1 MGALKATMHDARGEF
16 KSPAAEAYAS
26 ALAEFKAEEEHP
38 PAIGDGAN
46 DDRANI
52 LERLLS
58 LAGGSDFMNAMRK
71 AITVNYAGERPV
83 FASLRTAAPGEN
95 PGRGSI
101 GGGGG
106 KKKKEPNKKK
116 KEEDEENERMPL
128 KDAQD
133 SPNVG
138 ARAIGKAA
146 DEEAA
151 GPVSGVVEVVGGRIK
166 RASVVAP

>member
-1 MGALKATMHDARGEF
+1 MG
-16 KSPAAEAYAS
+16 SPAAEAYAS

-83 FASLRTAAPGEN
+83 FASYRTGAVGEN

-106 KKKKEPNKKK
+106 KKKKEQQKKKK
-116 KEEDEENERMPL
+116 KEGNEERVPL

-146 DEEAA
+146 DGE
-151 GPVSGVVEVVGGRIK
+151 GR
-166 RASVVAP
+166 RP